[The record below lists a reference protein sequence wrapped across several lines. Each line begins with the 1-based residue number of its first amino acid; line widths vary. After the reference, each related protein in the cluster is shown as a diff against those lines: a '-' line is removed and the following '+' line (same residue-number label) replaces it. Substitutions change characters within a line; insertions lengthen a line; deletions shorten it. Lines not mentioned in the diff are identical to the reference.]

1 MDNLSA
7 VLLLLTILALIF
19 GLWTTLIVATR
30 MRKLAQFNAQ
40 HESTITDEEQRLAI
54 SAYGFDR
61 PLMIAIVCW
70 LFIAVRCLQ
79 WFMS

>member
-40 HESTITDEEQRLAI
+40 H
-54 SAYGFDR
+54 
-61 PLMIAIVCW
+61 
-70 LFIAVRCLQ
+70 
-79 WFMS
+79 